1 MERLTM
7 NIAGMSCGHC
17 VRAVTNAL
25 RELDGVQVETVAVGA
40 ATVAYDPTATSPEQI
55 TQTIDDAGYEARPA
69 SRGAGEGR

>member
-7 NIAGMSCGHC
+7 DIAGMSCEHC

-25 RELDGVQVETVAVGA
+25 GQLDSVQVENVAVGS

-55 TQTIDDAGYEARPA
+55 TQAIEDAGYEAYPA
-69 SRGAGEGR
+69 SRGAGQA